1 MKNSIRIHGI
11 LEDLIVD
18 PRTMILLSGNVR
30 LYIAKE
36 LGIEKVPVAYR
47 LIEKNNIDIFSIH
60 TNKQRQKSMLD
71 LTNEIEFIYAK
82 YPVGKGAR
90 SDKDETIRFNKTM
103 REEFL
108 SEYSKDKI
116 DKLISIKN
124 SCKVI
129 FPDKWEEIYIKK
141 LSTIDEGRTT
151 LNGIYTSLKS
161 EMKKKENILNFPIE
175 SDLIRENIKIYH
187 HSSETM
193 PEVQDKS
200 VDLTLTSPP
209 YFGMLDYRD
218 FNQKQNGKKET
229 GWGCI
234 NEYFESLIKTFSE
247 CKRVLKDNG
256 SLVININDS
265 KKNGFYNLVPER
277 LVIELDKIGFS
288 LVDTY
293 IWIKHNPQFYKSKG
307 SVRSHE
313 YIYHFVKK
321 GCKNY
326 HFDESW
332 LPNFSDE
339 LEIYKYGKE
348 SQFPKLLSGFD
359 ARLKTIKTNVAD
371 TKLFSKQCAEYDL
384 YFHNHGTFMEEI
396 PFVFIKTLI
405 DNSKPGVV
413 MDPYTGSSTVAK
425 VANDIGGHS
434 FIGYE
439 TVYSNILAS
448 ELKIFGDIHNKELR
462 QVA

>member
-129 FPDKWEEIYIKK
+129 FSDKWEEIYIKK

-293 IWIKHNPQFYKSKG
+293 IWLKHNPQFYKSKG

-371 TKLFSKQCAEYDL
+371 TKAFSKQCAEYDL